1 MFQEGEMEK
10 LANKMLEIPREKL
23 SFFIYK
29 IKYDWR
35 GEKENTL
42 EDIFKDLGISA
53 PEVSSTYQKV
63 TQDKRKDWL
72 KNLVKK
78 LQVLLMDEF
87 IHHVGLMR
95 NKTALNY
102 ATALE
107 EFQCNTFLKEHRD
120 SKRNYFWGPDIKKNV
135 INLKCFYIIEKRYGY
150 DVAASMMKDGTISEL
165 MHMIY
170 WGIEFV
176 VS

>member
-1 MFQEGEMEK
+1 MI
-10 LANKMLEIPREKL
+10 IPHRDKSRKRKKKNLTKKL
-23 SFFIYK
+23 SILNAYINFRFSK
-29 IKYDWR
+29 
-35 GEKENTL
+35 
-42 EDIFKDLGISA
+42 
-53 PEVSSTYQKV
+53 VSNS
-63 TQDKRKDWL
+63 
-72 KNLVKK
+72 
-78 LQVLLMDEF
+78 
-87 IHHVGLMR
+87 
-95 NKTALNY
+95 
-102 ATALE
+102 
-107 EFQCNTFLKEHRD
+107 RD